1 MSTFNLG
8 FALDAPAGPAKLR
21 AVIDVLVT
29 AYPDL
34 PSLLQTQ
41 VLPGKAPD
49 GETVLIPLPISLTE
63 QRQAEFRSKLD
74 SSLASNGLCRKMPQK
89 K

>member
-8 FALDAPAGPAKLR
+8 FTLDAPAGPAKLR
-21 AVIDVLVT
+21 AAIDALVQ

-34 PSLLQTQ
+34 PSLFQTQ

-49 GETVLIPLPISLTE
+49 GETVLIPLPMSLSE

-74 SSLASNGLCRKMPQK
+74 SSLASNGLRRKMPQK